1 MTLQGWDLIRLSD
14 CGGGS
19 LPIDRTRAGDRPRP
33 KKKTMSENIGTYPRY
48 GTALCCS
55 RPSFF
60 PLFFFLF
67 PYCRLFFPRGWL
79 VRVSSVPVFPGSPGA
94 GMGTGPSQYALLL
107 IRCFFQKAWEREG
120 ERERMKWREGLT
132 ATERQNERRERNSK
146 SRGGNRANEMERG
159 TDGDRETE

>member
-1 MTLQGWDLIRLSD
+1 MTGL
-14 CGGGS
+14 
-19 LPIDRTRAGDRPRP
+19 DR
-33 KKKTMSENIGTYPRY
+33 KKTMSENIGTYPRY

-132 ATERQNERRERNSK
+132 ATERQNERRERNGK
-146 SRGGNRANEMERG
+146 SRGGNAGAAGLPEDSRTGPEENRVVKKLRG
-159 TDGDRETE
+159 SKPRTRRKQKE

>member
-1 MTLQGWDLIRLSD
+1 MTGLDRKKNDVREHRDVPSLSN
-14 CGGGS
+14 CPVLS
-19 LPIDRTRAGDRPRP
+19 
-33 KKKTMSENIGTYPRY
+33 
-48 GTALCCS
+48 
-55 RPSFF
+55 PSFLLSSF
-60 PLFFFLF
+60 LFLF

-132 ATERQNERRERNSK
+132 ATERQNERRERNGK
-146 SRGGNRANEMERG
+146 SRGGNAGAAGLPEDSRTGPEENRVVKKLRG
-159 TDGDRETE
+159 SKPRTRRKQKE